1 LNLKTNVERLTTLC
15 ESLDQSKEELMNKL
29 QNWNQEKRHE
39 ESSRGELLQEI
50 QNLKKVINVKE
61 TEISD
66 LKSSIKKLDSHIDQL

>member
-1 LNLKTNVERLTTLC
+1 
-15 ESLDQSKEELMNKL
+15 MNKL